1 MCCVRT
7 AASER
12 SKRYWNRCRTKEN
25 GAHALIEELHA
36 VLKENTGGE
45 REYKRYLDGL
55 KASVLTAF
63 YTPEPVTDAIARML
77 YNAGAV
83 PVRALEPSAGT
94 GAFVEYLRRYN
105 EEAEI
110 TCFEK
115 DPMTGLI
122 LSRLYPDDTVRVQGL
137 ETIEPAYEGHF
148 DLITSNIP
156 FGDVSLFD
164 PAFSNSRDPVRRQGA
179 WAIHN
184 YFFMKSVDLVRD
196 GGLVAFITSQGM
208 ADSERNK
215 PVREWLM
222 ERCDLVAAVRLPNNL
237 FTDHAGTEVG
247 SDLIVLQKNSVAR
260 PLSERQRDF
269 IETRTLSNGIT
280 VNNSFRSLDRVVQTS
295 AKVGTNPYGKPAM
308 EFTYAGGVEGIAR
321 ALADMLA
328 EDMER
333 HFNRELYESH
343 ALKIAPHQYREQQTE
358 TVSPRQAHNGIG
370 QVRNTELSGQTVL
383 RQHGNEEIAQENLAT
398 ERGGIGREQKTE
410 LSGQTVRQ
418 QTRQAAPSMVQP
430 SETTVGIF
438 DDEPPYPPDLDPFW
452 QVIEDHW
459 FPDEVEASIR
469 TEEALRAERRQAEP
483 SSAQTTLFPDVPAS
497 PHPSRQ
503 TAEFR
508 QPATSVPL
516 PETARRGGPRRAGEV
531 LQEVLSDLRQKA
543 ERYQAGRMQEPAPF
557 DEQPGPFWHPTE
569 EEWRDLNRWMEER
582 YAVTQAASDGYRL
595 DPETGEMIPIE
606 DAEAEEIRDEATVQA
621 EGAAMPNE
629 SLPPLPTQEAWQPAG
644 QDWAEFGAWQEE
656 RERRFMEDYP
666 PSPEMYGYAEP
677 AVQTVAAAAPEKEQA
692 DTSEMRREPVVQGVR
707 PEISEPAVME
717 PAARRAPAHVPASA
731 QEPQSMQE
739 TERSADSTV
748 RPADDGLEETVAE
761 PAATATQTRAA
772 GQPSQDG
779 SQDRCSML
787 SIRRPHRS
795 RC

>member
-1 MCCVRT
+1 MAYNKTEHLRRNIEAIRT
-7 AASER
+7 AFALER
-12 SKRYWNRCRTKEN
+12 EQRAATPEERDVLRAYSGFGAIKEVLEPLPHKK
-25 GAHALIEELHA
+25 GTALTPLIEELHA
-36 VLKENTGGE
+36 VLKENTGSE

-208 ADSERNK
+208 ADAERNR

-222 ERCDLVAAVRLPNNL
+222 ERCDLIAAVRLPNNL

-247 SDLIVLQKNSVAR
+247 SDLIVLQKNSAAR

-280 VNNSFRSLDRVVQTS
+280 VNNSFQSLDRVVQTS
-295 AKVGTNPYGKPAM
+295 ARVGTNPYGKPAM
-308 EFTYAGGVEGIAR
+308 EFTHAGGVEGIAR

-398 ERGGIGREQKTE
+398 ERGGIGREQKNRIIRPNSQAADTTGCTVHGAAFGNYGRYIRRRAAVPSRSRSVLAGHRRPLVSGRGRGE
-410 LSGQTVRQ
+410 HPDGRGPPCRKAAGGTFIRANDALSGRSGF
-418 QTRQAAPSMVQP
+418 AAPVP
-430 SETTVGIF
+430 TNRRIPAAGN
-438 DDEPPYPPDLDPFW
+438 
-452 QVIEDHW
+452 
-459 FPDEVEASIR
+459 
-469 TEEALRAERRQAEP
+469 LRSSSRN
-483 SSAQTTLFPDVPAS
+483 SSARRPA
-497 PHPSRQ
+497 PSRRG
-503 TAEFR
+503 TAGSAFR
-508 QPATSVPL
+508 
-516 PETARRGGPRRAGEV
+516 
-531 LQEVLSDLRQKA
+531 
-543 ERYQAGRMQEPAPF
+543 
-557 DEQPGPFWHPTE
+557 
-569 EEWRDLNRWMEER
+569 
-582 YAVTQAASDGYRL
+582 
-595 DPETGEMIPIE
+595 
-606 DAEAEEIRDEATVQA
+606 
-621 EGAAMPNE
+621 
-629 SLPPLPTQEAWQPAG
+629 
-644 QDWAEFGAWQEE
+644 
-656 RERRFMEDYP
+656 
-666 PSPEMYGYAEP
+666 
-677 AVQTVAAAAPEKEQA
+677 
-692 DTSEMRREPVVQGVR
+692 
-707 PEISEPAVME
+707 
-717 PAARRAPAHVPASA
+717 PAAESG
-731 QEPQSMQE
+731 
-739 TERSADSTV
+739 TV
-748 RPADDGLEETVAE
+748 SGRPDAG
-761 PAATATQTRAA
+761 TRTF
-772 GQPSQDG
+772 
-779 SQDRCSML
+779 R
-787 SIRRPHRS
+787 
-795 RC
+795 